1 MFPTFH
7 NLRST
12 FRLTIPAMTVPL
24 ITSLQNPQVKRLVRL
39 RTRRA
44 REEEG
49 VILIE
54 GAREVSRA
62 VQAGVKVNELFL
74 CPELFSLEANELTV
88 QLNMQEA
95 RVTHLTRSA
104 FEKVSGRENPDG
116 VLALALTPG
125 VHLSDPPHG
134 AVVVVLHG
142 LEKPGNVGAIL
153 RTADSVGAH
162 AVLILGRGADP
173 FSPNVIRASQGS
185 VWTVPTVTLPEP
197 EAWAWLER
205 HVFRTVAC
213 TPDAPQVYWDAPL
226 TGRVAL
232 LLGTEHEGLPQA
244 WRETDEAVR
253 IPMHG
258 SADSLNVAT
267 AAALV
272 LYECVRQRR
281 LT

>member
-1 MFPTFH
+1 
-7 NLRST
+7 
-12 FRLTIPAMTVPL
+12 MTVPL

-62 VQAGVKVNELFL
+62 VQAGLTLNEVFL
-74 CPELFSLEANELTV
+74 SPELFSPEASTLTFPD
-88 QLNMQEA
+88 A
-95 RVTHLTRSA
+95 RVTHLTPAA
-104 FEKVSGRENPDG
+104 FEKISVRDNPDG
-116 VLALALTPG
+116 VLAVAVAPEA
-125 VHLSDPPHG
+125 HLPDPPQD
-134 AVVVVLHG
+134 AIVVVLHG

-162 AVLILGRGADP
+162 AVMILGRGADP

-185 VWTVPTVTLPEP
+185 VWHLPTVTLPETQ
-197 EAWAWLER
+197 AWAWLAQ
-205 HVFRTVAC
+205 HHFRTVAC
-213 TPDAPQVYWDAPL
+213 TPDAPHEYWNAPL

-232 LLGTEHEGLPQA
+232 LLGTEHQGLPQE
-244 WRETDEAVR
+244 WRSTDEAVR

-272 LYECVRQRR
+272 LYECLRQRQGQ
-281 LT
+281 